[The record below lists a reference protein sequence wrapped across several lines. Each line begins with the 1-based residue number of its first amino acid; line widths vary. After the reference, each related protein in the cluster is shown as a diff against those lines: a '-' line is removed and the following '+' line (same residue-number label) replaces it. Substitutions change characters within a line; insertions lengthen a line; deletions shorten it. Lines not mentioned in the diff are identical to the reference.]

1 MSGYILCQIPRT
13 SVPYYIESISTNIY
27 SIEELCYFFHQNLY
41 LIDRSILNPTLYLW
55 LKEQLGLKKLS
66 QKLQNAEEKHLEGIR
81 EFVYPVF
88 KEINYLSYED
98 MKEYDN
104 QVTKLEKELPYVR
117 VKMKGDSLVEN
128 GMYVNALKVYQEL
141 LKKYERTETIP
152 SSFIG
157 NIYHNAGCAYSYL
170 FQKEEALECFEKA
183 YHLLQTEET
192 LQSYLLSFYNGKT
205 PQQYQQKL
213 EELGVDVQTRQEL
226 QKKIDAVLKEKKPSI
241 SENEIDGM
249 IARMMKEYHRSTG
262 S

>member
-27 SIEELCYFFHQNLY
+27 SIEELCYFFHHNLY

-66 QKLQNAEEKHLEGIR
+66 QKLQNAEEKKLDGIR

-152 SSFIG
+152 ASFIG

-170 FQKEEALECFEKA
+170 FQTEEALECFEKA
-183 YHLLQTEET
+183 YQLLQTEEA

-213 EELGVDVQTRQEL
+213 EELGVDIQVRQEL
-226 QKKIDAVLKEKKPSI
+226 QKKIDAVLKEKKPFI
-241 SENEIDGM
+241 SEDEIDGM
-249 IARMMKEYHRSTG
+249 IARMVKEYHRSTG